1 VSQVGALRSRGPRR
15 RVGGD
20 DAGRLRTWVDRIV
33 PPLLV
38 AVVVIGGWHLY
49 VVATN
54 INEILLPSPGRVASA
69 FWSNKSLLA
78 SDAWVTIR
86 EIVYGYLLA
95 VVFGVGLAMLVHA
108 SRMIERALYP
118 WLVVSQMV
126 PIPAVAP
133 IFVLWTG
140 FDIRPKLMVITLV
153 CFFPIAVNTIDGL
166 RAVEP
171 ELLNLLRTLGAS
183 RLQRFRMARIPAA
196 LPFVFS
202 GLKVAA
208 AFSVL
213 GAVFGEWVG
222 ANSGLGYEILI
233 LNNQSATADMFA
245 VIALLSV
252 VGIAMFAL
260 VATAERLVL
269 PWYHEA
275 RRDRR
280 DDNLSTFE
288 LASPNRKV
296 VVMADTRRSGG
307 RESSDGQ

>member
-1 VSQVGALRSRGPRR
+1 VSQAGTLSSRWSRRKAGPDRAR
-15 RVGGD
+15 
-20 DAGRLRTWVDRIV
+20 RLRPWIERVV
-33 PPLLV
+33 PPLLL
-38 AVVVIGGWHLY
+38 AVVLIGGWQAY
-49 VVATN
+49 VAVTN
-54 INEILLPSPGRVASA
+54 INEILLPPPSRVASA
-69 FWSNKSLLA
+69 FWSDKSLLA

-95 VVFGVGLAMLVHA
+95 VVLGIGLAVLIHA
-108 SRMIERALYP
+108 SRRAERALYP

-126 PIPAVAP
+126 PIVAVAP

-140 FDIRPKLMVITLV
+140 FDIRPKLMVIALV
-153 CFFPIAVNTIDGL
+153 CFFPIVVNTIDGL

-171 ELLNLLRTLGAS
+171 ELLNVLRTLGAS
-183 RLQRFRMARIPAA
+183 RLQVFRMARAPAA

-222 ANSGLGYEILI
+222 ANAGLGYEILI

-252 VGIAMFAL
+252 IGIAMFGL

-269 PWYHEA
+269 PWYHGA
-275 RRDRR
+275 RQDRR
-280 DDNLSTFE
+280 DDNVLT
-288 LASPNRKV
+288 AVPR
-296 VVMADTRRSGG
+296 
-307 RESSDGQ
+307 Q

>member
-1 VSQVGALRSRGPRR
+1 MSGSFMSSMRWRRRSGGGGRARLRSGAE
-15 RVGGD
+15 RVV
-20 DAGRLRTWVDRIV
+20 L
-33 PPLLV
+33 PLLV
-38 AVVVIGGWHLY
+38 AVVAIGGWEIY
-49 VVATN
+49 VLVSN
-54 INEILLPSPGRVASA
+54 INEILLPPPTRVASA
-69 FWSNKSLLA
+69 FWSDRGVLA
-78 SDAWVTIR
+78 SDAWVTVK

-95 VVFGVGLAMLVHA
+95 VGFGIGLAILVHS
-108 SRMIERALYP
+108 SRLIERALYP

-171 ELLNLLRTLGAS
+171 ELPNLLRTLGAS
-183 RLQRFRMARIPAA
+183 RLQRFRIARIPAA

-202 GLKVAA
+202 GLKVSA

-222 ANSGLGYEILI
+222 ANSGLGYEILV

-245 VIALLSV
+245 VIALLSAI
-252 VGIAMFAL
+252 GIAMFVL
-260 VATAERLVL
+260 VAMGERLVL

-275 RRDRR
+275 RG
-280 DDNLSTFE
+280 E
-288 LASPNRKV
+288 E
-296 VVMADTRRSGG
+296 SGRVPRG
-307 RESSDGQ
+307 VGGKP

>member
-1 VSQVGALRSRGPRR
+1 MLVS
-15 RVGGD
+15 
-20 DAGRLRTWVDRIV
+20 
-33 PPLLV
+33 
-38 AVVVIGGWHLY
+38 
-49 VVATN
+49 N
-54 INEILLPSPGRVASA
+54 INEILLPAPTRVASA
-69 FWSNKSLLA
+69 FWSDRSVLA
-78 SDAWVTIR
+78 SDAWVTVK
-86 EIVYGYLLA
+86 EILYGYLLA
-95 VVFGVGLAMLVHA
+95 VVFGVGLAILVHS
-108 SRMIERALYP
+108 SRRIERALYP

-153 CFFPIAVNTIDGL
+153 CFFPIAVSTIDGL

-183 RLQRFRMARIPAA
+183 RQQRFRMARIPAA
-196 LPFVFS
+196 LPFIFS
-202 GLKVAA
+202 GLKVSA

-222 ANSGLGYEILI
+222 ANSGLGYEILV

-252 VGIAMFAL
+252 VGIAMFGL
-260 VATAERLVL
+260 VATAERLAL

-275 RRDRR
+275 RDG
-280 DDNLSTFE
+280 
-288 LASPNRKV
+288 
-296 VVMADTRRSGG
+296 RSERAPRAVGWKP
-307 RESSDGQ
+307 

>member
-1 VSQVGALRSRGPRR
+1 LRRWI
-15 RVGGD
+15 
-20 DAGRLRTWVDRIV
+20 ARIV
-33 PPLLV
+33 PPFAV
-38 AVVVIGGWHLY
+38 AAAVIGGWEAY
-49 VVATN
+49 VAITN
-54 INEILLPSPGRVASA
+54 TNEILLPPPTRVASA
-69 FWSNKSLLA
+69 FWSDKSLLA
-78 SDAWVTIR
+78 SDAWVTVR

-95 VVFGVGLAMLVHA
+95 VALGVALAILIHG
-108 SRMIERALYP
+108 SRLAERAFYP

-140 FDIRPKLMVITLV
+140 FDIRPKLMVIALV
-153 CFFPIAVNTIDGL
+153 CFFPVAVNTIDGL
-166 RAVEP
+166 SAVEP

-183 RLQRFRMARIPAA
+183 RLQRFRMARAPAA

-222 ANSGLGYEILI
+222 ANAGLGYEILI

-245 VIALLSV
+245 VIAVLSV

-260 VATAERLVL
+260 VATAERLAL

-280 DDNLSTFE
+280 DDKL
-288 LASPNRKV
+288 LAFVP
-296 VVMADTRRSGG
+296 T
-307 RESSDGQ
+307 Q

>member
-1 VSQVGALRSRGPRR
+1 VSQAGTLSSRWSRRKVGPDRAR
-15 RVGGD
+15 
-20 DAGRLRTWVDRIV
+20 RLRPWIERVV

-38 AVVVIGGWHLY
+38 AAVLIGGWQAY
-49 VVATN
+49 VAVTN
-54 INEILLPSPGRVASA
+54 INEILLPPPSRVASA
-69 FWSNKSLLA
+69 FWSDKSLLA
-78 SDAWVTIR
+78 SDAWVTIK

-95 VVFGVGLAMLVHA
+95 VVLGVGLAVLIHA
-108 SRMIERALYP
+108 SRRAERALYP
-118 WLVVSQMV
+118 WLVVSQVV
-126 PIPAVAP
+126 PIVAVAP

-140 FDIRPKLMVITLV
+140 FDIRPKLMVIALV

-171 ELLNLLRTLGAS
+171 ELLNVLRTLGAS
-183 RLQRFRMARIPAA
+183 RLQVFRMARAPAA

-222 ANSGLGYEILI
+222 ANAGLGYEILI

-252 VGIAMFAL
+252 IGIAMFGL
-260 VATAERLVL
+260 VATVERLAL
-269 PWYHEA
+269 PWYHGRE
-275 RRDRR
+275 DRR
-280 DDNLSTFE
+280 DDNVLT
-288 LASPNRKV
+288 AVPR
-296 VVMADTRRSGG
+296 
-307 RESSDGQ
+307 Q

>member
-1 VSQVGALRSRGPRR
+1 VNQAEALISRWSRR
-15 RVGGD
+15 RVDSGHR
-20 DAGRLRTWVDRIV
+20 GRLRRWITTIV
-33 PPLLV
+33 PPLFV
-38 AVVVIGGWHLY
+38 AIVVIGGWQAY
-49 VVATN
+49 VAITN
-54 INEILLPSPGRVASA
+54 INEILLPPPSRVGSA
-69 FWSNKSLLA
+69 LWSDKSLLA

-95 VVFGVGLAMLVHA
+95 VVLGVSLAILIHA
-108 SRMIERALYP
+108 SRTAERALYP

-126 PIPAVAP
+126 PIVAVAP

-140 FDIRPKLMVITLV
+140 FDIRPKLMVIALV

-183 RLQRFRMARIPAA
+183 RFQRFRMARAPAA

-222 ANSGLGYEILI
+222 ANAGLGYEILI

-245 VIALLSV
+245 VIAVLSA

-260 VATAERLVL
+260 VASAERLAL
-269 PWYHEA
+269 PWYYEA
-275 RRDRR
+275 RKDQR
-280 DDNLSTFE
+280 DDKLLTGVPTQRTQ
-288 LASPNRKV
+288 L
-296 VVMADTRRSGG
+296 G
-307 RESSDGQ
+307 R

>member
-1 VSQVGALRSRGPRR
+1 VSQAGTLSSRWSRRKVGRDRAR
-15 RVGGD
+15 
-20 DAGRLRTWVDRIV
+20 RLRPWIERIV

-38 AVVVIGGWHLY
+38 AVVLIGGWQAY
-49 VVATN
+49 VAVTN
-54 INEILLPSPGRVASA
+54 INEILLPPPSRVASA
-69 FWSNKSLLA
+69 FWSDKSLLA

-95 VVFGVGLAMLVHA
+95 VVLGIGLAVLIHA
-108 SRMIERALYP
+108 SRRAERALYP

-126 PIPAVAP
+126 PIVAVAP

-140 FDIRPKLMVITLV
+140 FDIRPKLMVIALV
-153 CFFPIAVNTIDGL
+153 CFFPIVVNTIDGL

-171 ELLNLLRTLGAS
+171 ELLNVLRTLGAS
-183 RLQRFRMARIPAA
+183 RLQVFRMARAPAA

-222 ANSGLGYEILI
+222 ANAGLGYEILI

-252 VGIAMFAL
+252 IGIAMFGL

-269 PWYHEA
+269 PWYHGA
-275 RRDRR
+275 RQDRR
-280 DDNLSTFE
+280 DDNVLT
-288 LASPNRKV
+288 AVPR
-296 VVMADTRRSGG
+296 
-307 RESSDGQ
+307 Q

>member
-1 VSQVGALRSRGPRR
+1 MSQASALRSHWSLRGTRQR
-15 RVGGD
+15 G
-20 DAGRLRTWVDRIV
+20 AGRLRTWVERIV
-33 PPLLV
+33 PPLVV
-38 AVVVIGGWHLY
+38 AAVVIGGWQLY
-49 VVATN
+49 VSVTN
-54 INEILLPSPGRVASA
+54 INEILLPAPGRVASA
-69 FWSNKSLLA
+69 FWSDKSVLA
-78 SDAWVTIR
+78 SDAWVTIK

-95 VVFGVGLAMLVHA
+95 VALGVGLAILVHS
-108 SRMIERALYP
+108 SRLAERALYP

-140 FDIRPKLMVITLV
+140 FDIRPKLIVVALV

-171 ELLNLLRTLGAS
+171 ELLDLLRTLGAS

-202 GLKVAA
+202 GLKVSA

-245 VIALLSV
+245 VIVLLSV

-260 VATAERLVL
+260 VATAERLAL
-269 PWYHEA
+269 PWYHDA
-275 RRDRR
+275 RQDRR
-280 DDNLSTFE
+280 GDNLRTAE
-288 LASPNRKV
+288 L
-296 VVMADTRRSGG
+296 TR
-307 RESSDGQ
+307 

>member
-1 VSQVGALRSRGPRR
+1 VSQAGALRYRWYRRGTGERE
-15 RVGGD
+15 
-20 DAGRLRTWVDRIV
+20 AGRLRTWVERIV
-33 PPLLV
+33 PPLGV
-38 AVVVIGGWHLY
+38 AAVVIGGWQGY
-49 VVATN
+49 VAVTN
-54 INEILLPSPGRVASA
+54 INEILLPPPSRVASA
-69 FWSNKSLLA
+69 FWSDKSVLA

-95 VVFGVGLAMLVHA
+95 VAFGVGLAILVHS
-108 SRMIERALYP
+108 SRLIERALYP

-140 FDIRPKLMVITLV
+140 FDIRPKLMVIALV

-183 RLQRFRMARIPAA
+183 RLERFRMARAPAA

-202 GLKVAA
+202 GLKVSA

-222 ANSGLGYEILI
+222 ANAGLGYEILI

-252 VGIAMFAL
+252 IGIAMFAL

-280 DDNLSTFE
+280 ADNLVTVE
-288 LASPNRKV
+288 L
-296 VVMADTRRSGG
+296 TR
-307 RESSDGQ
+307 

>member
-1 VSQVGALRSRGPRR
+1 M
-15 RVGGD
+15 
-20 DAGRLRTWVDRIV
+20 
-33 PPLLV
+33 PP
-38 AVVVIGGWHLY
+38 
-49 VVATN
+49 
-54 INEILLPSPGRVASA
+54 PSRVASA
-69 FWSNKSLLA
+69 FWSDKSLLA
-78 SDAWVTIR
+78 TDAWVTIR

-95 VVFGVGLAMLVHA
+95 VALGVALAILIHS
-108 SRMIERALYP
+108 SRIAERAFYP

-140 FDIRPKLMVITLV
+140 FDIRPKLMVIALV

-183 RLQRFRMARIPAA
+183 RLQRFRMARAPAA

-222 ANSGLGYEILI
+222 ANAGLGYEILI

-245 VIALLSV
+245 VIAVLSA

-260 VATAERLVL
+260 VATAERLAL

-275 RRDRR
+275 RQERR
-280 DDNLSTFE
+280 DDKL
-288 LASPNRKV
+288 LALVPDPMTVPGGDVRGAV
-296 VVMADTRRSGG
+296 TPRR
-307 RESSDGQ
+307 RFSSW

>member
-1 VSQVGALRSRGPRR
+1 VSQAGTLSSRWSRRKAGADRAR
-15 RVGGD
+15 
-20 DAGRLRTWVDRIV
+20 RLRPWIERVV

-38 AVVVIGGWHLY
+38 AVVLIGGWQAY
-49 VVATN
+49 VAVTD
-54 INEILLPSPGRVASA
+54 INEILLPPPSRVASA
-69 FWSNKSLLA
+69 FWSDKSLLA

-95 VVFGVGLAMLVHA
+95 VALGIGLAVLIHS
-108 SRMIERALYP
+108 SRRAERALYP
-118 WLVVSQMV
+118 WLVVSQVV
-126 PIPAVAP
+126 PIVAVAP

-140 FDIRPKLMVITLV
+140 FDIRPKLMVIALV

-183 RLQRFRMARIPAA
+183 RLQVFGMARAPAA

-222 ANSGLGYEILI
+222 ANAGLGYEILI

-252 VGIAMFAL
+252 IGIAMFGL
-260 VATAERLVL
+260 VAAAERLVL
-269 PWYHEA
+269 PWYYAA
-275 RRDRR
+275 RQDRR
-280 DDNLSTFE
+280 DDNVL
-288 LASPNRKV
+288 RV
-296 VVMADTRRSGG
+296 VPR
-307 RESSDGQ
+307 Q

>member
-1 VSQVGALRSRGPRR
+1 MSRAGVPSSRWARR
-15 RVGGD
+15 RVGAD
-20 DAGRLRTWVDRIV
+20 HRGRLRTWIERIV

-38 AVVVIGGWHLY
+38 AAVVIGGWQVY
-49 VVATN
+49 AAVTN
-54 INEILLPSPGRVASA
+54 INQILLPPPSRVASA
-69 FWSNKSLLA
+69 FWSDKSLLA
-78 SDAWVTIR
+78 SNAWVTIR

-95 VVFGVGLAMLVHA
+95 VALGVGLAILIHA
-108 SRMIERALYP
+108 SRMAERAFYP

-140 FDIRPKLMVITLV
+140 FDIRPKLMVIALV

-183 RLQRFRMARIPAA
+183 RLQRFRMARAPAA

-222 ANSGLGYEILI
+222 ANAGLGYEILI

-245 VIALLSV
+245 VIAVLSV

-260 VATAERLVL
+260 VATAERIAL

-275 RRDRR
+275 RQDRR
-280 DDNLSTFE
+280 DIRMLT
-288 LASPNRKV
+288 AVP
-296 VVMADTRRSGG
+296 T
-307 RESSDGQ
+307 Q

>member
-1 VSQVGALRSRGPRR
+1 VSQASAVRSRRSLRKAGGP
-15 RVGGD
+15 D
-20 DAGRLRTWVDRIV
+20 DGRLRTWAERVI
-33 PPLLV
+33 PPLLL
-38 AVVVIGGWHLY
+38 AAVVIGGWQLY
-49 VVATN
+49 VSLTN
-54 INEILLPSPGRVASA
+54 IDVILLPSPGRVASA
-69 FWSNKSLLA
+69 LWSDRSVLA
-78 SDAWVTIR
+78 SDAWVTIK

-95 VVFGVGLAMLVHA
+95 VALGVGLAILVHS
-108 SRMIERALYP
+108 SRLIERALYP
-118 WLVVSQMV
+118 WLVVSQMI

-140 FDIRPKLMVITLV
+140 FDIRPKLMVVTLV

-183 RLQRFRMARIPAA
+183 RLQRFRMARIPAS

-202 GLKVAA
+202 GLKVSA

-245 VIALLSV
+245 VIVVLSA

-260 VATAERLVL
+260 VATAERLAL
-269 PWYHEA
+269 PWYHDA
-275 RRDRR
+275 RQDRR
-280 DDNLSTFE
+280 DVTLRTAE
-288 LASPNRKV
+288 LRP
-296 VVMADTRRSGG
+296 
-307 RESSDGQ
+307 

>member
-1 VSQVGALRSRGPRR
+1 MSQAGTLSSRWSRRKVGPDRAR
-15 RVGGD
+15 
-20 DAGRLRTWVDRIV
+20 RLRPWIERVV

-38 AVVVIGGWHLY
+38 AAVLIGGWQAY
-49 VVATN
+49 VAVTN
-54 INEILLPSPGRVASA
+54 INEILLPPPSRVASA
-69 FWSNKSLLA
+69 FWSDKSLLA
-78 SDAWVTIR
+78 SDAWVTIK

-95 VVFGVGLAMLVHA
+95 VALGIGLAVLIHS
-108 SRMIERALYP
+108 SRRAERALYP
-118 WLVVSQMV
+118 WLVVSQVV
-126 PIPAVAP
+126 PIVAVAP

-140 FDIRPKLMVITLV
+140 FDIRPKLMVIALV

-171 ELLNLLRTLGAS
+171 ELLNVLRTLGAS
-183 RLQRFRMARIPAA
+183 RLQVFRMARAPAA

-222 ANSGLGYEILI
+222 ANAGLGYEILI

-252 VGIAMFAL
+252 IGIAMFGL
-260 VATAERLVL
+260 VAIAERLAL
-269 PWYHEA
+269 PWYHG
-275 RRDRR
+275 RQDRR
-280 DDNLSTFE
+280 DDTVLT
-288 LASPNRKV
+288 AVPR
-296 VVMADTRRSGG
+296 
-307 RESSDGQ
+307 Q

>member
-1 VSQVGALRSRGPRR
+1 MNYVRTVFAGRVRSRPSRGKRR
-15 RVGGD
+15 SLGQWAALILPPIAV
-20 DAGRLRTWVDRIV
+20 AAIV
-33 PPLLV
+33 L
-38 AVVVIGGWHLY
+38 GGWELY
-49 VVATN
+49 VAASG
-54 INEILLPSPGRVASA
+54 INEILLPPPTKVAA
-69 FWSNKSLLA
+69 AAWSDRSILT
-78 SDAWVTIR
+78 SDAWVTIQ
-86 EIVYGYLLA
+86 EIVFGYLLA
-95 VVFGVGLAMLVHA
+95 VVLGIALAMAIHS
-108 SRMIERALYP
+108 SRAVERALYP

-153 CFFPIAVNTIDGL
+153 CFFPIVVNTLDGL

-171 ELLNLLRTLGAS
+171 ELLDLLRTLGAS
-183 RLQRFRMARIPAA
+183 SVQRFRLARIPAA

-202 GLKVAA
+202 GLKVSA

-233 LNNQSATADMFA
+233 LNNQSATSDMFA

-252 VGIAMFAL
+252 IGIALFLL
-260 VATAERLVL
+260 VASLERRTL
-269 PWYHEA
+269 PWYFET

-280 DDNLSTFE
+280 EEARGVGVPTLDR
-288 LASPNRKV
+288 A
-296 VVMADTRRSGG
+296 A
-307 RESSDGQ
+307 

>member
-1 VSQVGALRSRGPRR
+1 VNQAGTFISRWSRR
-15 RVGGD
+15 RVGARR
-20 DAGRLRTWVDRIV
+20 AGRLRIWIERLV
-33 PPLLV
+33 PPFVVAAVLIAGWQAYV
-38 AVVVIGGWHLY
+38 AV
-49 VVATN
+49 TN
-54 INEILLPSPGRVASA
+54 INEILLPPPSRVASA
-69 FWSNKSLLA
+69 FWSDKSVLA

-95 VVFGVGLAMLVHA
+95 VVLGVGLAIVIHA
-108 SRMIERALYP
+108 SRIAERAFYP

-140 FDIRPKLMVITLV
+140 FDIRPKLMVIALV

-183 RLQRFRMARIPAA
+183 RFQRFRMARAPAA

-222 ANSGLGYEILI
+222 ANAGLGYEILI

-245 VIALLSV
+245 VIALLSLI
-252 VGIAMFAL
+252 GIAMFAL
-260 VATAERLVL
+260 VATTERLAL

-275 RRDRR
+275 RQDRR
-280 DDNLSTFE
+280 DDNLLT
-288 LASPNRKV
+288 V
-296 VVMADTRRSGG
+296 VPT
-307 RESSDGQ
+307 Q